1 MTEQEYIEQR
11 LDDQERW
18 YSQKSAWN
26 QSWYKRL
33 RVVEIVLAAGVPF
46 FTMLINNAFPFMT
59 YVVGAIAFVIAAVS
73 GLIALQK
80 FQENWVDYRSAAET
94 LKREKFLYLTK
105 TAPYDGPDP
114 FHVLVQRVEE
124 ILSKENSAWQ
134 GFMQQPVGRPTGAGA
149 PGQQTPAA
157 SFKQP

>member
-11 LDDQERW
+11 LDDQEQW
-18 YSQKSAWN
+18 YSRKSAWN
-26 QSWYKRL
+26 QKWYKRL

-46 FTMLINNAFPFMT
+46 LSSLITRDSLFMT
-59 YVVGAIAFVIAAVS
+59 YVVAAIAFVIAAVS

-80 FQENWVDYRSAAET
+80 FQENWVDYRGAAET

-105 TAPYDGPDP
+105 TAPYDSPDP
-114 FHVLVQRVEE
+114 FPVLVQRVEE

-134 GFMQQPVGRPTGAGA
+134 GYMQQPVGRPTVAA
-149 PGQQTPAA
+149 VPGQQTPAA
-157 SFKQP
+157 PVKQP

>member
-11 LDDQERW
+11 LDDQEQW
-18 YSQKSAWN
+18 YSKKSVWN
-26 QSWYKRL
+26 QRWYKRL
-33 RVVEIVLAAGVPF
+33 RVVEIILAAGVPF
-46 FTMLINNAFPFMT
+46 LTSLIKLDFPFMI
-59 YVVGAIAFVIAAVS
+59 YVVSAIAFVIAAVS

-94 LKREKFLYLTK
+94 LTREKYLFLTK

-114 FHVLVQRVEE
+114 FHALVQRVEE

-134 GFMQQPVGRPTGAGA
+134 AYTQQPVGHAAVAGL
-149 PGQQTPAA
+149 PGQQPPALP
-157 SFKQP
+157 KQP